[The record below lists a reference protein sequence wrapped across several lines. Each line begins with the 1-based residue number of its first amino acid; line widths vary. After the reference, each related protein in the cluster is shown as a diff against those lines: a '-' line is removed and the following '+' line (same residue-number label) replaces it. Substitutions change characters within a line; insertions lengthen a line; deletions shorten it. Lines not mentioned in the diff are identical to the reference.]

1 MSETTNAA
9 EDTARIRAESPL
21 KARSPVCAWTPRSPV
36 PSMRRAPGTS
46 GWIRDG
52 HVTVTNN
59 GKTVKIGKSYKLS
72 AGDEVVVDA
81 PAPRDLAD
89 IRPEKVDGF
98 RIVHLGRRH
107 RCGGYPRCPVGR
119 TALQGTGRQGC
130 CGRGQG
136 TRPEQPPLNSGPEQV
151 HEPYSSKDTS
161 RNRLSSFS
169 EGSRFSY
176 A

>member
-9 EDTARIRAESPL
+9 EDTARIRAEFTVEGAL
-21 KARSPVCAWTPRSPV
+21 AGMRLDAALAGALDAPRT
-36 PSMRRAPGTS
+36 RTS
-46 GWIRDG
+46 GWIRDS

-98 RIVHLGRRH
+98 RIVHLDDDIVVVDKPA
-107 RCGGYPRCPVGR
+107 GGS
-119 TALQGTGRQGC
+119 T
-130 CGRGQG
+130 
-136 TRPEQPPLNSGPEQV
+136 
-151 HEPYSSKDTS
+151 
-161 RNRLSSFS
+161 
-169 EGSRFSY
+169 
-176 A
+176 

>member
-9 EDTARIRAESPL
+9 EESARIRAEFTVEGAL
-21 KARSPVCAWTPRSPV
+21 AGMRLDAALAGALDAPRT
-36 PSMRRAPGTS
+36 RTS

-98 RIVHLGRRH
+98 RIVHLDEDIVVVDKPAGVAAH
-107 RCGGYPRCPVGR
+107 PSPGWHPPSSPRSWARAFRLLPPVR
-119 TALQGTGRQGC
+119 QNARALCTAWTWA
-130 CGRGQG
+130 
-136 TRPEQPPLNSGPEQV
+136 P
-151 HEPYSSKDTS
+151 
-161 RNRLSSFS
+161 
-169 EGSRFSY
+169 
-176 A
+176 AA